1 MSRVFLFSTVF
12 FLGFLS
18 CSPKKII
25 SLDSLSLIP
34 YPLKIENTG
43 EYLPISELTT
53 ISSTGAD
60 SPLVLEM
67 KSFWETS
74 LLLPLETKT
83 QGRLELKID
92 SGIEGQ
98 EAYQLQLT
106 EEGVVLRAADEE
118 GLYRAWQ
125 SLQQILVFSK
135 ETGKIPTGTITDK
148 SVYPF
153 RGVMLD
159 VARHFFTV
167 SEVKR
172 FIDLIALYK
181 FNFLHLHLSDDQ
193 GWRIE
198 IKSWPDLTALSSD
211 SEVGGT
217 QGGFYTQED
226 YQELVAY
233 AADRFI
239 TIIPEIDIP
248 GHTNAALHA
257 YPILNCDGV
266 APPVHTGIEVGFSSL
281 CVEKPITYQFIEDV
295 IRELAAITPGPYLHL
310 GGDETQATP
319 EDQFIDFVD
328 KVLPIANR
336 YGKIPMGWFETRKTN
351 FKGQMVSQYWAKEAD
366 DPEGVR
372 KGNPILMT
380 PSSFAYLDMKYD
392 TLSKHGLFW
401 AGYTSVQ
408 KAYDWSPKT
417 LVTSLPVEDIIGIE
431 AALWSE
437 TISDNKGI
445 DYLAFPR
452 ILGHAEIGWTEDKLR
467 NWDDYKQRLQKHLVW
482 LRSKGVAYYKS
493 PLLLE

>member
-1 MSRVFLFSTVF
+1 MLRVFLFSTVI

-18 CSPKKII
+18 CSPKKIY

-43 EYLPISELTT
+43 GYLPISELTT

-74 LLLPLETKT
+74 LVLPLETKT
-83 QGRLELKID
+83 EGRLELKID

-257 YPILNCDGV
+257 YPILNCNGV

-281 CVEKPITYQFIEDV
+281 CVEKPITYQFVEDV

-328 KVLPIANR
+328 KVLPMVNR

-351 FKGQMVSQYWAKEAD
+351 YKGQVVSQYWAKEAD

-372 KGNPILMT
+372 KGNPILMS

-417 LVTSLPVEDIIGIE
+417 LVPSLPVEDIIGIE

-452 ILGHAEIGWTEDKLR
+452 ILGHAEIGWTEDELR
-467 NWDDYKQRLQKHLVW
+467 NWEEYKQRLQKHLVW

>member
-1 MSRVFLFSTVF
+1 MLRVFLFSTVI

-18 CSPKKII
+18 CSPKKIN

-43 EYLPISELTT
+43 GYLPISELTT

-74 LLLPLETKT
+74 LVLPLETKT
-83 QGRLELKID
+83 EGRLELKID

-257 YPILNCDGV
+257 YPILNCNGV

-281 CVEKPITYQFIEDV
+281 CVEKPITYQFVEDV

-328 KVLPIANR
+328 KVLPMVNR

-351 FKGQMVSQYWAKEAD
+351 YKGQVVSQYWAKEAD

-372 KGNPILMT
+372 KGNPILMS

-417 LVTSLPVEDIIGIE
+417 LVPSLPVEDIIGIE

-452 ILGHAEIGWTEDKLR
+452 ILGHAEIGWTEDELR
-467 NWDDYKQRLQKHLVW
+467 NWEEYNQRLQKHLVW
-482 LRSKGVAYYKS
+482 LQSKGVAYYKS

>member
-1 MSRVFLFSTVF
+1 MLRVFLFSTVI

-18 CSPKKII
+18 CSPKKIN

-43 EYLPISELTT
+43 GYLPISELTT

-74 LLLPLETKT
+74 LVLPLETKT
-83 QGRLELKID
+83 EGRLELKID

-106 EEGVVLRAADEE
+106 EEGVVIRAADEE

-248 GHTNAALHA
+248 GHTNAVLHA

-281 CVEKPITYQFIEDV
+281 CVEKPITYQFVEDV

-328 KVLPIANR
+328 KVLPMVNR

-351 FKGQMVSQYWAKEAD
+351 YKGQVVSQYWAKEAD

-372 KGNPILMT
+372 KGTPILMT

-417 LVTSLPVEDIIGIE
+417 LVPSLPVEDIIGIE

-452 ILGHAEIGWTEDKLR
+452 ILGHAEIGWTEDELR
-467 NWDDYKQRLQKHLVW
+467 NWEEYKQRLQKHLVW

>member
-1 MSRVFLFSTVF
+1 MLRVFFFSTVI
-12 FLGFLS
+12 FLVSLS
-18 CSPKKII
+18 CTPKKIN

-34 YPLKIENTG
+34 YPLKIENTRG
-43 EYLPISELTT
+43 YLPISELTT
-53 ISSTGAD
+53 ISSTGAY

-67 KSFWETS
+67 KSFWETF
-74 LLLPLETKT
+74 LMLPLETKT
-83 QGRLELKID
+83 EGRLELKID

-106 EEGVVLRAADEE
+106 GEGVVLRAADEE

-135 ETGKIPTGTITDK
+135 KTGKIPTGTITDK

-198 IKSWPDLTALSSD
+198 IKSWPDLTAMSSD

-233 AADRFI
+233 AGDRFI

-248 GHTNAALHA
+248 GHTNAVLHA

-281 CVEKPITYQFIEDV
+281 CVEKPITYQFVEDV

-328 KVLPIANR
+328 KVLPMVNR
-336 YGKIPMGWFETRKTN
+336 YGKIPVGWFETRKTN
-351 FKGQMVSQYWAKEAD
+351 YKGQVVSQYWAKEAD

-372 KGNPILMT
+372 KGNPILMS

-417 LVTSLPVEDIIGIE
+417 LVPSLPVEDIIGIE

-452 ILGHAEIGWTEDKLR
+452 ILGHAEIGWTEDELR
-467 NWDDYKQRLQKHLVW
+467 NWEEYKKRLQKHLVW